1 MCLKSLLATPFTS
14 HIVISSFDIIK
25 MIMAAL
31 ILCDSTLTS
40 FSCKSPCAVPEL
52 DLWEFMCRKLWF
64 LFDVSLW
71 ICALAVSMSMNVWM
85 SHCVCVCRGVIGG
98 WRGGKATSR
107 SKVVHQPGCQVERV
121 AQSFAALLFWRDTA
135 GGWGGSWQ
143 RRVEE
148 EEEGDQD

>member
-1 MCLKSLLATPFTS
+1 MFEIITS
-14 HIVISSFDIIK
+14 DTLHITYIHF
-25 MIMAAL
+25 
-31 ILCDSTLTS
+31 ILWY
-40 FSCKSPCAVPEL
+40 CKNDYGCFNFVWFYTHFFHVNPPVR
-52 DLWEFMCRKLWF
+52 FMN
-64 LFDVSLW
+64 W
-71 ICALAVSMSMNVWM
+71 ICGSLCAENCGFYLMCHFEYVLWQWVWVWM
-85 SHCVCVCRGVIGG
+85 CEWVIVCVCVGGVIGG

-121 AQSFAALLFWRDTA
+121 AQSFAALLFWRDAA

>member
-14 HIVISSFDIIK
+14 YIFNSSFDIVK

-31 ILCDSTLTS
+31 IL
-40 FSCKSPCAVPEL
+40 
-52 DLWEFMCRKLWF
+52 WF
-64 LFDVSLW
+64 YTHFFHVNPPVRFLNW
-71 ICALAVSMSMNVWM
+71 ICGSLCAENCGFYLMCHFEYVLWQWVWVWM
-85 SHCVCVCRGVIGG
+85 CEWVIVCVCVGGVIGG

-121 AQSFAALLFWRDTA
+121 AQSFAALLFWRDAA

-143 RRVEE
+143 RRMEE